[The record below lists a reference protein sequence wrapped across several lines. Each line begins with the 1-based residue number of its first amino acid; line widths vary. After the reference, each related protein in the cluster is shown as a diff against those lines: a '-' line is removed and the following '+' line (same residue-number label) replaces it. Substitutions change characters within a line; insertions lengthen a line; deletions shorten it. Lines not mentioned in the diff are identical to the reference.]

1 LFQQLLSAVKAKG
14 LKQELHGLMAGV
26 VHGAAAAAYADAVKK
41 QSAVERPACRIP
53 AGTRGRRGEL

>member
-1 LFQQLLSAVKAKG
+1 VKAKG

-53 AGTRGRRGEL
+53 AGTRGRRGGL